1 MAIFSISFY
10 RTYYYFIYVWLLD
23 LLNILAKSY
32 FDAKYFEIIYMNTI
46 IELFY
51 LICFNVGDLLSG
63 FLVLYT
69 YKSSQSERDKTIVE
83 LSRNPSNQSS
93 HFELIYNDLSIKENK
108 YYLILLISI
117 LEFIGRS
124 ADFLYYFIL
133 GYEKIRDGEITWLIS
148 VDILSR
154 IIFSHF
160 LLNQNL
166 YRHHK
171 LSIYITIIG
180 LCSMSVNA
188 FIAIN
193 GTEIT
198 NWPYFLFIATKFII
212 FALEDVIN
220 KILLIYKFL
229 LPQTLMF
236 WRGIF
241 NFFMLFILVLIFFI
255 TKSSKYQFNF
265 DTKGYNLII
274 QISLAII
281 IIPILF
287 LKSFL
292 VMKIIYIFTP
302 QHVAFLNVV
311 FFMLRLLKC
320 RIFSKDKIFFI
331 ITDVFIL
338 IMIIFSTLMFNE
350 MIIINAC
357 GLEENTKAGFLIRE
371 KKELINTHSS
381 QFIDNEEEL
390 NKSGLSSEDKN

>member
-1 MAIFSISFY
+1 
-10 RTYYYFIYVWLLD
+10 
-23 LLNILAKSY
+23 
-32 FDAKYFEIIYMNTI
+32 
-46 IELFY
+46 
-51 LICFNVGDLLSG
+51 
-63 FLVLYT
+63 
-69 YKSSQSERDKTIVE
+69 
-83 LSRNPSNQSS
+83 
-93 HFELIYNDLSIKENK
+93 
-108 YYLILLISI
+108 
-117 LEFIGRS
+117 
-124 ADFLYYFIL
+124 
-133 GYEKIRDGEITWLIS
+133 
-148 VDILSR
+148 
-154 IIFSHF
+154 
-160 LLNQNL
+160 
-166 YRHHK
+166 
-171 LSIYITIIG
+171 
-180 LCSMSVNA
+180 MSVNA
-188 FIAIN
+188 FFAIK
-193 GTEIT
+193 GREIT

-241 NFFMLFILVLIFFI
+241 NFFMLLILVLVFFI

-292 VMKIIYIFTP
+292 VMKIIYVFTP

-320 RIFSKDKIFFI
+320 RIFSKDKIVFI

-338 IMIIFSTLMFNE
+338 IMIIFSTLLFNE

-357 GLEENTKAGFLIRE
+357 GLEENTKPGFLIKE
-371 KKELINTHSS
+371 KKELNSAQSS
-381 QFIDNEEEL
+381 KFIDIEEEL
-390 NKSGLSSEDKN
+390 NKSGTSFEDKSNSLHTYNIF

>member
-32 FDAKYFEIIYMNTI
+32 FDAKYFEIIYRNTI

-117 LEFIGRS
+117 LEFICRS
-124 ADFLYYFIL
+124 AHFLYYFIL
-133 GYEKIRDGEITWLIS
+133 GYEKIREGEITWLIS

-390 NKSGLSSEDKN
+390 NKSGLSSEDKK